1 LAYKIEYVLSQGL
14 SAGIG
19 DYFSCVTIEKSG
31 EIIKMAIKQPILL
44 AKPTNFVQK
53 KADMFPSRFFEDE

>member
-1 LAYKIEYVLSQGL
+1 L

-31 EIIKMAIKQPILL
+31 EIIKMTIK
-44 AKPTNFVQK
+44 
-53 KADMFPSRFFEDE
+53 